1 MSQSDEYG
9 YDDYDDYG
17 QDEYENYNM
26 EEEKMMG
33 GEIPLSKQVFF
44 LSPILFLTHHYLEI
58 HRFCYSQR
66 H

>member
-17 QDEYENYNM
+17 QDDYDNYDNM

-33 GEIPLSKQVFF
+33 GEIPLSKQVLF
-44 LSPILFLTHHYLEI
+44 LLPILLSTHNLEI